1 MALFR
6 KNKNQNNI
14 RINPIRPE
22 SYSKRRKQIPD
33 GATIT
38 CRYCQK
44 VLVKSDLPEDYTC
57 KYCQGHLQFP
67 AFKRIDWLI
76 DEGTFEESHSYFQEK
91 DPLDFPKYRDK
102 LRQIQTDTGLNEA
115 IVTGFGKLADT
126 DVAIGVMDSRFIMA
140 SMGSIVGEKL
150 VLLFDEAA
158 ERKVPVILFIASG
171 GARMQEGIF
180 SLMQMAKVTQAVSRH
195 HKAGLFYVSVLTQ
208 PTTGGVT
215 ASFANQADVILAE
228 PKAIIG
234 FAGRRVIE
242 QTIRAELPPGFQEAE
257 TVLENGFVDAIVP
270 RNEQMTVLSQ
280 LIKIHQ

>member
-6 KNKNQNNI
+6 KNKNKNNI
-14 RINPIRPE
+14 RINPVRPE
-22 SYSKRRKQIPD
+22 NYSKRRKQIPD
-33 GATIT
+33 GATIN
-38 CRYCQK
+38 CRYCNR
-44 VLVKSDLPEDYTC
+44 VLVKSEMPEDNTC

-67 AFKRIDWLI
+67 ALERIDWLL
-76 DEGTFEESHSYFQEK
+76 DEETFEESHPFFKIE
-91 DPLDFPKYRDK
+91 DPLDFPKYQDK
-102 LRQIQTDTGLNEA
+102 LRQAQTDTGLNEA
-115 IVTGFGKLADT
+115 IVTGFGKLSGM

-158 ERKVPVILFIASG
+158 ERAVPVILYIASG

-180 SLMQMAKVTQAVSRH
+180 SLMQMAKVTQSVSRH
-195 HKAGLFYVSVLTQ
+195 SQAGLFYVSVLTQ

-215 ASFANQADVILAE
+215 ASFANQADIILAE
-228 PKAIIG
+228 PKAVVG

-257 TVLENGFVDAIVP
+257 TVLKNGFIDAIVARKDQLKILP
-270 RNEQMTVLSQ
+270 Q
-280 LIKIHQ
+280 LIEIHQ